1 MKWFILEN
9 VILLLALI
17 AYLLMRDPK
26 KGAPKRPGSVG
37 IHGVNGKNKIG
48 RDDSVDESVETPDA
62 KAAATSEL
70 EEKPAKGA
78 AKTADEVKT
87 GAPKNETAKQQPAA
101 QDAPAKAEAPA
112 PKNAPS
118 NGQKA
123 AAAGAAA
130 SAGGAAS
137 AAADDWDAAPAP
149 APGTPAAPAASSG
162 DDWDAPAPALDAT
175 AAPAA
180 PAQAAPAASGS
191 DDWDAPA
198 PALDDSAPADAAP
211 AASGRLLAG
220 SGALFRRGDDL
231 PPGAQ
236 PRGAP
241 AARFGDA
248 GAPPGLP
255 GAERL
260 PAPRER
266 RGGRG
271 FRRHRPHPGV
281 RNGANGAITLAR
293 VSSTR

>member
-87 GAPKNETAKQQPAA
+87 GAPKNETAEQQPAA
-101 QDAPAKAEAPA
+101 QDAPAKADAPA

-130 SAGGAAS
+130 AAGSAAA

-149 APGTPAAPAASSG
+149 AP
-162 DDWDAPAPALDAT
+162 
-175 AAPAA
+175 
-180 PAQAAPAASGS
+180 
-191 DDWDAPA
+191 
-198 PALDDSAPADAAP
+198 
-211 AASGRLLAG
+211 
-220 SGALFRRGDDL
+220 
-231 PPGAQ
+231 
-236 PRGAP
+236 
-241 AARFGDA
+241 
-248 GAPPGLP
+248 
-255 GAERL
+255 E
-260 PAPRER
+260 
-266 RGGRG
+266 
-271 FRRHRPHPGV
+271 
-281 RNGANGAITLAR
+281 
-293 VSSTR
+293 